1 MPEKIG
7 GGNAKT
13 RLAPQS
19 PRWDLVGLGLLAL
32 PHVHGNQVLGSQV
45 PLEEGDAGFG
55 DGDGGSDD
63 GEEGEHI
70 ERTRGEVD

>member
-1 MPEKIG
+1 MY
-7 GGNAKT
+7 
-13 RLAPQS
+13 
-19 PRWDLVGLGLLAL
+19 
-32 PHVHGNQVLGSQV
+32 
-45 PLEEGDAGFG
+45 LEEGDAGFG